1 MQSQSE
7 TQRLSSLL
15 KALFIALCQI
25 LQCYPMPALMMVMTA
40 KKDQSKPLGFEKG
53 FSKAKFFIAGKLIQ
67 AINAL
72 FEHLLVFT
80 KTRIPSFFP
89 ICCIPSHHALLYTA
103 QKGNWNVISP
113 ITSFGLHTLSQTS
126 SPCPVNQTSETFL
139 PMKGIYKCNSSL
151 VTTLRFLLRI
161 LC

>member
-1 MQSQSE
+1 MTTPPSQRRRETESSHLPMQSQSE

-15 KALFIALCQI
+15 KALFIGLCQI

-89 ICCIPSHHALLYTA
+89 HLLHSLSPCSVVYCPEGELKCHFSHHFFWSAYPQPNIL
-103 QKGNWNVISP
+103 
-113 ITSFGLHTLSQTS
+113 TL
-126 SPCPVNQTSETFL
+126 PCESDF
-139 PMKGIYKCNSSL
+139 
-151 VTTLRFLLRI
+151 
-161 LC
+161 